1 MNKPDALPGPAIAA
15 GLAAHRRRRAAVPG
29 RWAARLAAGLLL
41 ACGMATAAPPPG
53 EAAAS
58 PASAPALTE
67 TVTIAGEDDWAPY
80 SSVAAGS
87 SQPVGLAVDIV
98 REAFAT
104 QGIAVRFVG
113 LPFARCM
120 YLAKVGRVAGCFNA
134 TLVDDL
140 RDDYH
145 WHATPMFHEELAIFG
160 RTADGHANVTLA
172 DLEGRSVG
180 YTLGYTYPLSFRQ
193 NERIRKVEAKSDQQ
207 LLQMLRSGRVDFI
220 LINTLPAWLRMAGDP
235 ALRDALMR
243 VGVVSQDGFWVAF
256 TKATPDGQRLSQRFE
271 QGLAVLQASGRLA
284 QMQSA
289 LRRRLGH

>member
-1 MNKPDALPGPAIAA
+1 MNKPTALPGLAIAA
-15 GLAAHRRRRAAVPG
+15 SFAADARRQAAVPA
-29 RWAARLAAGLLL
+29 RWATRLAASLLL
-41 ACGMATAAPPPG
+41 GWGMA
-53 EAAAS
+53 AAAS
-58 PASAPALTE
+58 PPDKAGAGPAPQPATTE

-80 SSVAAGS
+80 SHVPPGT

-113 LPFARCM
+113 VPFARCL
-120 YLAKVGRVAGCFNA
+120 YLAKAGRVAGCFNA

-140 RDDYH
+140 RNDYH
-145 WHATPMFHEELAIFG
+145 WHPTPMFQEELAIFG
-160 RTADGHANVTLA
+160 RLANNHGRVTLA

-193 NERIRKVEAKSDQQ
+193 NPRIRKVEAKSDQQ
-207 LLQMLRSGRVDFI
+207 LLEMLRSGRVDFI
-220 LINTLPAWLRMAGDP
+220 LINTLPAWLRMSTQP
-235 ALRDALMR
+235 ALRQAVGR

-256 TKATPDGQRLSQRFE
+256 TRAQPDGERLSQRFE
-271 QGLAVLQASGRLA
+271 QGLAVLRANGRLA
-284 QMQSA
+284 EMQAA